1 MSVFEIICSLCLI
14 YLGIVFAI
22 MLIGEIIL
30 YIAYYLRIYSLYD
43 FFDKLKKSVIFMV
56 FPGVFVVA
64 PIFCISFLLSLAT
77 K

>member
-1 MSVFEIICSLCLI
+1 MLIFQIICSLCLI

-30 YIAYYLRIYSLYD
+30 YIAHYLRIYSLYD
-43 FFDKLKKSVIFMV
+43 FFDKLKKPVLLMA

-64 PIFCISFLLSLAT
+64 PILCISYLLSLAT